1 MSKQKLSVSDLI
13 SIQNL
18 NADDIRLI
26 FTCAQMLKEKPLDFT
41 HALSGKNLALIFEKP
56 SLRTRVTFDIGM
68 TSMGGS
74 SIFLDHSDT
83 KLGERESIK
92 DVARNLERW
101 VDGIVARTY
110 KNKSVID
117 LAEHARIPV
126 INGLTDLLHPCQA
139 LADFFTI
146 YERFGN
152 TNQLKFCFVGD
163 GNNTCHSLMLASALL
178 GIDFYVAAPS
188 GFAPNADIVDI
199 AKKSATLTGASIIIL
214 TNPNEAVK
222 QANIIYTDVWASMG
236 QEAETEQRASLFA
249 DYQVNDS
256 LMNQADENVLFM
268 HCLPAHR
275 GYEVASSV
283 IDSNR
288 SIVYE
293 QAENRLHVQ
302 KALLYLLLSDLS

>member
-1 MSKQKLSVSDLI
+1 MSGPG
-13 SIQNL
+13 
-18 NADDIRLI
+18 R
-26 FTCAQMLKEKPLDFT
+26 
-41 HALSGKNLALIFEKP
+41 
-56 SLRTRVTFDIGM
+56 
-68 TSMGGS
+68 
-74 SIFLDHSDT
+74 FL
-83 KLGERESIK
+83 
-92 DVARNLERW
+92 
-101 VDGIVARTY
+101 
-110 KNKSVID
+110 
-117 LAEHARIPV
+117 
-126 INGLTDLLHPCQA
+126 
-139 LADFFTI
+139 TI

-178 GIDFYVAAPS
+178 GIDFSVAAPP
-188 GFAPNADIVDI
+188 GFEPNTDIVDI
-199 AKKSATLTGASIIIL
+199 AKKSAALTGASIIIL

-256 LMNQADENVLFM
+256 LINQADENVLFM

-275 GYEVASSV
+275 GYEVTPSV
-283 IDSNR
+283 IDSNK